1 MQVYGKGQS
10 LRDVEDAPLGSRLG
24 QCWTIATGN
33 QHPYNEN
40 AKFRPKHGVSKGAA
54 APFADAPEGGEVALG
69 LGKRNGVW
77 QRK

>member
-1 MQVYGKGQS
+1 MYGKGQS
-10 LRDVEDAPLGSRLG
+10 LRDVEDAIL
-24 QCWTIATGN
+24 
-33 QHPYNEN
+33 YNEN
-40 AKFRPKHGVSKGAA
+40 AKFRPKYGVSKGAA